1 MGFARK
7 FVRSRGWVSVVITVA
22 VFAFIGAIRSTGRL
36 EGLELGA
43 YDALFRSR
51 PLLTDD
57 DNPIILIR
65 LREEEIQKYG
75 HPLCDARLAVA
86 LAKLQDSG
94 VRGIGVDIYRDNPIT
109 SCTGRVGNRDLPNEN
124 TDLAEVVLRDD
135 RVVMLENPDG
145 DPPIAPPHFL
155 EGTGQVAFPDL
166 PVDPNGIVHRVLMSF
181 LYEDVPRYSL
191 SFLLAFRY
199 LYEEEIYLDNNPD
212 QPEFLRIGETVIPR
226 IQPNHGGYHEMD
238 TAGYQYMLDY
248 SLGHGAFPSYTLEE
262 LYSDSIPAEALRG
275 KIALV
280 GTDSSTVKD
289 EFYTAYSAGLPGNP
303 FILGVELHAHATH
316 QLIRFGHGEAKP
328 MGSWSQPWEYAWTL
342 LWCALGGM
350 LGYWN
355 RSIWFSVIAGG
366 AGLISLG
373 VACHA
378 ALGASL
384 WIPVVPPLL
393 ANVTAAGLVTAY
405 RAIIE
410 RSERSEVT
418 GLFSKF
424 LRPEVASAIWD
435 QRDQFIGPDDR
446 PRAQR
451 ITLTS
456 LMSDLQGYTTASES
470 MDAESLMNWINEY
483 MSRMANLVGEYDGV
497 VDDYA
502 GDGIKANFGFPIPST
517 TEEAIDTDAR
527 NAVRCA
533 LAMAEAMD
541 RLNEEWRERGLPTGR
556 VRVGIY
562 TGPAVVGIL
571 GGGKSMKYTTVG
583 DTVNTAARLESFAK
597 DDFSSN
603 AERSDWR
610 ILIGDGTME
619 RLDGAFQALD
629 LGNHALK
636 GKHETTRIFRIL
648 GASEADC
655 SGTVHDSK

>member
-1 MGFARK
+1 MLK
-7 FVRSRGWVSVVITVA
+7 
-22 VFAFIGAIRSTGRL
+22 
-36 EGLELGA
+36 
-43 YDALFRSR
+43 D
-51 PLLTDD
+51 PL
-57 DNPIILIR
+57 
-65 LREEEIQKYG
+65 
-75 HPLCDARLAVA
+75 
-86 LAKLQDSG
+86 S
-94 VRGIGVDIYRDNPIT
+94 
-109 SCTGRVGNRDLPNEN
+109 
-124 TDLAEVVLRDD
+124 
-135 RVVMLENPDG
+135 
-145 DPPIAPPHFL
+145 DPPIAPPRFL
-155 EGTGQVAFPDL
+155 EGTDQVAFPDI
-166 PVDPNGIVHRVLMSF
+166 PGDPNGIVHRAL
-181 LYEDVPRYSL
+181 LYYSNEDTTEFSL
-191 SFLLAFRY
+191 SFRLAVRY
-199 LYEEEIYLDNNPD
+199 LREEKIYPTNDPD
-212 QPEFLRIGETVIPR
+212 QPDFLRLGDTVIPR
-226 IQPNHGGYHEMD
+226 IQPDHGGYHQVD
-238 TAGYQYMLDY
+238 AGGYQYMLNY
-248 SLGHGAFPSYTLEE
+248 SLGHGGFPSFTLEE
-262 LYSDSIPAEALRG
+262 LYSNSIPAEALRG
-275 KIALV
+275 KIALI

-316 QLIRFGHGEAKP
+316 QLIRFGHGEARP
-328 MGSWSQPWEYAWTL
+328 LGSWSQPWEYAWTL
-342 LWCALGGM
+342 LWCALGGV

-355 RSIWFSVIAGG
+355 RSIWFSVIAGA
-366 AGLISLG
+366 AGLVTLG
-373 VACHA
+373 IASHV
-378 ALGASL
+378 ALGSSL

-393 ANVTAAGLVTAY
+393 ANVAAAGLVTAY

-410 RSERSEVT
+410 RTERSEVT

-424 LRPEVASAIWD
+424 LRPEVAKAIWD

-483 MSRMANLVGEYDGV
+483 MRRMANLVGEYGGV

-502 GDGIKANFGFPIPST
+502 GDGIKANFGFPIPSV

-597 DDFSSN
+597 DDFSSD

-610 ILIGDGTME
+610 ILIGGGTME
-619 RLDGAFQALD
+619 RLDGAFRALD

-636 GKHETTRIFRIL
+636 GKHETTRIFRVL
-648 GASEADC
+648 GRSEAED
-655 SGTVHDSK
+655 SATVRDPK